1 MTCGLHGKLEAAYA
15 AAREAF
21 DEAHKT
27 DALEDN
33 TLNLLFVYY
42 QGIKKLKEE
51 LPNHE
56 HEEKIDVQFP
66 DGTYDPDYNI
76 SIPLPGVDHNF
87 DINNLA
93 YDAAQPVT
101 FGAPAGDDVL
111 NFSSVTTASGGVDTV
126 TVPEHE
132 DDEKI
137 VL

>member
-1 MTCGLHGKLEAAYA
+1 MACSLHGKLDAAYK

-27 DALEDN
+27 DALEDG

-42 QGIKKLKEE
+42 QGIKKIKEE
-51 LPNHE
+51 LPSHE

-76 SIPLPGVDHNF
+76 SLPTDSLNF

-101 FGAPAGDDVL
+101 FAAPAGEDVL
-111 NFSSVTTASGGVDTV
+111 SFTTTGGTT
-126 TVPEHE
+126 TVPDSE
-132 DDEKI
+132 DDAKI

>member
-1 MTCGLHGKLEAAYA
+1 MACGLHTKLEAAYA
-15 AAREAF
+15 ATREAF

-27 DALEDN
+27 DALADT

-42 QGIKKLKEE
+42 QGIKKIKEE
-51 LPNHE
+51 LKDHTHE
-56 HEEKIDVQFP
+56 DIVLP

-76 SIPLPGVDHNF
+76 TLPTDSLNF

-93 YDAAQPVT
+93 YDASAPVT
-101 FGAPAGDDVL
+101 FGAPAGEDVL
-111 NFSSVTTASGGVDTV
+111 SFTTTGNTTV

>member
-1 MTCGLHGKLEAAYA
+1 MACSLHGKLDAAYK

-27 DALEDN
+27 DALEDG

-42 QGIKKLKEE
+42 QGIKKIKEE
-51 LPNHE
+51 LPEHKE
-56 HEEKIDVQFP
+56 HEDVQFP
-66 DGTYDPDYNI
+66 DGTYNPDYNI
-76 SIPLPGVDHNF
+76 TFPTDSVNF

-101 FGAPAGDDVL
+101 FGAPAGEDVL
-111 NFSSVTTASGGVDTV
+111 SFTTTGGTTTIPDS
-126 TVPEHE
+126 E
-132 DDEKI
+132 DDAKI

>member
-1 MTCGLHGKLEAAYA
+1 MACSLHGKLDAAYK

-27 DALEDN
+27 DALEDG

-42 QGIKKLKEE
+42 QGIKKIKEE
-51 LPNHE
+51 LPEHKE
-56 HEEKIDVQFP
+56 HEDVQFP
-66 DGTYDPDYNI
+66 DGTYNPDYNI
-76 SIPLPGVDHNF
+76 TFPTGTDHINF

-101 FGAPAGDDVL
+101 FGAPAGEDVL
-111 NFSSVTTASGGVDTV
+111 SFTTTGGTT
-126 TVPEHE
+126 TVPDSE
-132 DDEKI
+132 DDAKI

>member
-1 MTCGLHGKLEAAYA
+1 MACGLHTKLEAAYA
-15 AAREAF
+15 ATREAF

-27 DALEDN
+27 DALADT

-42 QGIKKLKEE
+42 QGIKKIKEE
-51 LPNHE
+51 LKDHTHE
-56 HEEKIDVQFP
+56 DIVLP

-76 SIPLPGVDHNF
+76 SVPNF
-87 DINNLA
+87 DINDLA
-93 YDAAQPVT
+93 FDTSSPVT
-101 FGAPAGDDVL
+101 FGEDVL
-111 NFSSVTTASGGVDTV
+111 SFTTTGPAVV

>member
-1 MTCGLHGKLEAAYA
+1 MACSLHGKLDAAYK

-27 DALEDN
+27 DALEDG

-42 QGIKKLKEE
+42 QGIKKIKEE
-51 LPNHE
+51 LPEHKE
-56 HEEKIDVQFP
+56 HEDVQFP
-66 DGTYDPDYNI
+66 DGTYNPDYNI
-76 SIPLPGVDHNF
+76 TFPTDSVNF

-101 FGAPAGDDVL
+101 FGAPAGEDVL
-111 NFSSVTTASGGVDTV
+111 SFTTTGGTT
-126 TVPEHE
+126 TVPVAE
-132 DDEKI
+132 DDAKI

>member
-1 MTCGLHGKLEAAYA
+1 MSCGLLNTKLDAAYT

-27 DALEDN
+27 DALEDG

-42 QGIKKLKEE
+42 QGIKKIKEE
-51 LPNHE
+51 LPE
-56 HEEKIDVQFP
+56 HEEHEDVQFP
-66 DGTYDPDYNI
+66 DGTYNPDYNI
-76 SIPLPGVDHNF
+76 TFPTDSVNF

-101 FGAPAGDDVL
+101 FGAPAGEDVL
-111 NFSSVTTASGGVDTV
+111 SFTTTGGTTTIPDS
-126 TVPEHE
+126 E
-132 DDEKI
+132 DDAKI

>member
-1 MTCGLHGKLEAAYA
+1 MSCGLLNTKLDAAYT

-27 DALEDN
+27 DALEDG

-42 QGIKKLKEE
+42 QGIKKIKEE
-51 LPNHE
+51 LKHE
-56 HEEKIDVQFP
+56 HGEQVDVQFP

-76 SIPLPGVDHNF
+76 TLPTDSLNF

-93 YDAAQPVT
+93 YDAAAPVT
-101 FGAPAGDDVL
+101 FGAPAGEDVL
-111 NFSSVTTASGGVDTV
+111 SFTTTGNTTV

>member
-1 MTCGLHGKLEAAYA
+1 MACSLHGKLDAAYK

-27 DALEDN
+27 DALEDG

-42 QGIKKLKEE
+42 QGIKKIKEE
-51 LPNHE
+51 LPE
-56 HEEKIDVQFP
+56 HKEHGDVQFP
-66 DGTYDPDYNI
+66 DGTYNPDYNI
-76 SIPLPGVDHNF
+76 TFPTDSVNF

-101 FGAPAGDDVL
+101 FGAPAGEDVL
-111 NFSSVTTASGGVDTV
+111 SFTTTGGTT
-126 TVPEHE
+126 TVPDSE
-132 DDEKI
+132 DDAKI